1 MDSTVPSRSSDRSRR
16 PVVVPSGPAAAVPEV
31 PPIEPGPLLLPDL
44 LLRLD
49 EVLEHL
55 GTCLRSGDELDAFL
69 LSAAAVQIVED
80 VLQRDPLSLRRA
92 AKFLGGPVAT
102 ALGGAARAVELGQ
115 GWSASRRRSTA
126 WCAHARALR
135 DVCADAVVADGGG
148 FRDPAGLLR
157 VVADLA
163 SRQGELDRVTPTA
176 LMRLPACFR
185 GHDLLPEDAVT
196 LAHRHARTLDEGAE
210 VLVVGLRTS
219 GSYLAP
225 LVAAALRARGMRAPA
240 LSSRPGHPLF
250 PADADALRAAVS
262 RGARVA
268 IVDDAP
274 RSGASLRRTV
284 DLVRALGVPVDAVT
298 LLVPL
303 FGDRS
308 PAGLADLHRV
318 ELPYSEWSVHRLLEP
333 AAVGRALAAIWGV
346 PVVAA
351 EQAGTPRSAPAHRHH
366 VETAVLVRTADGRE
380 HQVVAAGAGA
390 GFLGRHALAVAE
402 ALPRHVVAAHGFQD
416 GLVFRPRMSSPVDG
430 AEITPADVAAM
441 ARYVRE
447 RAAALPVDVD
457 RAVGL
462 AGREPVWE
470 LAARLLSAAYG
481 RIGVLLRLP
490 FLDQLIRDLCAV
502 RHPSVVDGSTGL
514 GHWFRDGGTLRK
526 DRADDLAFG
535 NWDRAC
541 YDRIYDLAGIAPG
554 AADGDLVRGLR
565 AACPS
570 DPERYLLYELVHL
583 QEPATGRPS
592 DEHACSRA
600 VLRYLAERQP
610 PPPPA
615 GGPLCALDLD
625 GVLETQVLGFS
636 APTPTGWQAVRALG
650 AHGYRA
656 VPVTG
661 RSLAEVRDRCTILGL
676 AGGVAEYGSVVYDHR
691 AGRILPQVDPSDLAL
706 LDQLRSALAAAPHVE
721 IDDGYRFGIRARYV
735 RDEGRGRRLP
745 PAVLDPA
752 LDRLGAGRTRLRVI
766 TGRYQTDIVAAAVT
780 KGTGLRALATV
791 LGDDGSP
798 APVAMAIGDTDEDL
812 PMLRIAD
819 AGFAPANATSGVRD
833 AGVVV
838 LGAPHAAGVE
848 KAVDRVLGHRPG
860 RCAVCRPTPG
870 ADAGARALSTVLDA
884 PRSGR
889 RGLLLAAV
897 RLGIAARALR

>member
-1 MDSTVPSRSSDRSRR
+1 VESTAPFRSPDTSRR
-16 PVVVPSGPAAAVPEV
+16 PTDLLPA
-31 PPIEPGPLLLPDL
+31 EPGPLLLPDL

-55 GTCLRSGDELDAFL
+55 GTCLRSGHELDAFL

-102 ALGGAARAVELGQ
+102 ALGGAARVVELGQ
-115 GWSASRRRSTA
+115 RWSASRRRSTA
-126 WCAHARALR
+126 WCADAGELR
-135 DVCADAVVADGGG
+135 DACADAVVADGSG
-148 FRDPAGLLR
+148 FRDRAGLLR
-157 VVADLA
+157 AAAGLAARRGDL
-163 SRQGELDRVTPTA
+163 DHVTPTA

-196 LAHRHARTLDEGAE
+196 LAERYACTLDDGTE
-210 VLVVGLRTS
+210 VLVVGIRTS

-225 LVAAALRARGMRAPA
+225 LVAAALRARGMRAPV

-250 PADADALRAAVS
+250 PADADALRTAVS
-262 RGARVA
+262 RGARVV

-274 RSGASLRRTV
+274 RSGASLRRTA
-284 DLVRALGVPVDAVT
+284 DLVRDLGVPVDAVT

-303 FGDRS
+303 FGDES

-318 ELPYSEWSVHRLLEP
+318 ELPYREWTVHRLLEP
-333 AAVGRALAAIWGV
+333 AAVGRALAEIWGV
-346 PVVAA
+346 PVVAV
-351 EQAGTPRSAPAHRHH
+351 EQAGPAGTTAHRHH
-366 VETAVLVRTADGRE
+366 VEASVLVRTADGRE
-380 HQVVAAGAGA
+380 HPVVAAGAGA
-390 GFLGRHALAVAE
+390 GFLGRHALAVAR
-402 ALPRHVVAAHGFQD
+402 ALPGHVVATHGFRD
-416 GLVFRPRMSSPVDG
+416 GLVFRRRMTSPVAD
-430 AEITPADVAAM
+430 AELTPADVDEM

-447 RAAALPVDVD
+447 RAAVLPADVD

-481 RIGVLLRLP
+481 RLGVLLRLP
-490 FLDQLIRDLCAV
+490 FLDQLIQDLCAV
-502 RHPSVVDGSTGL
+502 DEPSIVDGSTGL
-514 GHWFRDGGTLRK
+514 GHWFRDGATLRK
-526 DRADDLAFG
+526 NRADDLAFG

-592 DEHACSRA
+592 EENACSRA
-600 VLRYLAERQP
+600 VLRYLAEREP

-615 GGPLCALDLD
+615 DGPLCALDLD
-625 GVLETQVLGFS
+625 GVLETRVLGFS
-636 APTPTGWQAVRALG
+636 APTPTAWRAVRALG

-691 AGRILPQVDPSDLAL
+691 AGRALPQVEPADLAL
-706 LDQLRSALAAAPHVE
+706 LDLLRSAVAAVPHVE
-721 IDDGYRFGIRARYV
+721 IDDGYRFGVRARHVGDDGRIRA
-735 RDEGRGRRLP
+735 LP
-745 PAVLDPA
+745 PAVLDAA
-752 LDRLGAGRTRLRVI
+752 LARVGTGRTRVRVI
-766 TGRYQTDIVAAAVT
+766 PGRYQTDIVAAGVT
-780 KGTGLRALATV
+780 KGTGLRALAAA
-791 LGDDGSP
+791 LGDGGSP
-798 APVAMAIGDTDEDL
+798 APMAMAIGDSDEDL

-819 AGFAPANATSGVRD
+819 AGFAPANATPGVRG
-833 AGVVV
+833 AGIEV
-838 LGAPHAAGVE
+838 LNAPFAAGVE
-848 KAVDRVLGHRPG
+848 KAAGRVLGHRPG
-860 RCAVCRPTPG
+860 RCAVCRPAPVG
-870 ADAGARALSTVLDA
+870 DPGARALMAVLDA

-889 RGLLLAAV
+889 RGLPRAAV
-897 RLGIAARALR
+897 RLGVAARALR